1 MEKRHLFANKLYI
14 AEMNREKELQKKL
27 DIIRQHVGFL
37 FLLNNFIFLLSVLY
51 YRFKI
56 TKNMLLA
63 YKYQLH

>member
-51 YRFKI
+51 LSI
-56 TKNMLLA
+56 QNNQ
-63 YKYQLH
+63 KYVASL